1 MAKQVLW
8 RRNISRVNWGGKRED
23 RWLTM
28 ANSSLTGGTQ
38 TNISFH
44 ELFLYQPLTSFST
57 VRILLSLHKES
68 SLHSPSKLL
77 YLCLA
82 TTDLLVGLVAQPLA
96 ATWRILIGVFG
107 DTQMTQPTSSAYRFA
122 FWVGSLMTM
131 ATISVERLLALL
143 LGLRYKEITTLRHT
157 YHCSHLLVFDSDC
170 FFIPFLIK
178 V

>member
-28 ANSSLTGGTQ
+28 ANSSLTGETQ

-96 ATWRILIGVFG
+96 ATWRMLIVHKHWSFWRYA
-107 DTQMTQPTSSAYRFA
+107 DDAAYVTSFA
-122 FWVGSLMTM
+122 FCVGSLVTM

-143 LGLRYKEITTLRHT
+143 LGLRYKEITTLRRT
-157 YHCSHLLVFDSDC
+157 YIIAAIF
-170 FFIPFLIK
+170 
-178 V
+178 